1 MNGLQQLE
9 KPNIIWVVLG
19 EQDDFMK
26 KGSDEERLRQNCF
39 FLRQKIFY
47 DKNVMFDASSSKW
60 QLYFFILK
68 DT

>member
-39 FLRQKIFY
+39 FTTKNFLRQKCY
-47 DKNVMFDASSSKW
+47 V
-60 QLYFFILK
+60 
-68 DT
+68 

>member
-26 KGSDEERLRQNCF
+26 KGNDEERLRQNCF
-39 FLRQKIFY
+39 FTTKIFFTT
-47 DKNVMFDASSSKW
+47 KMLCLTLQAANGSFT
-60 QLYFFILK
+60 FFP
-68 DT
+68 